1 MDDIDDIFP
10 IPLVPPGIIE
20 AVSNNRL
27 VIFIGAGTSR
37 IIGCDGWKELA
48 KKLVNAAHE
57 QEVINYHEKSRI
69 IEKYGPRETITI
81 LKKILPEGIYE
92 ETLRQSLKG
101 DDEKKKKRPIYEKL
115 FKLRG
120 IYLTTNIDTHFD
132 RHFEKSKIFSYPSQ
146 LSYDRIKPFS
156 LFHLHGT
163 MDDFSTVIFS
173 VQEYISH
180 YNKENIKEF
189 LKYIF
194 TEFTVLFV
202 GYSLSER
209 EILDYLLLKGNPVYE
224 SEEKQKKTRHFILLP
239 LFGAEKNLLRFEKE
253 YFSELNVS
261 VVPYAIDEKGYDQL
275 YDVIESWESYINR
288 KTSFVPK
295 SFGFIEQ
302 NIDHYDKQNA
312 VEIFQLIKNDE
323 YFGNHFFGKVKSV
336 DWFYPLRNKCYFSPE
351 NAPGPKAAGK
361 EGYYTIP
368 QWNVL
373 PYLERVSQQ
382 VNVPGNERYIDELL
396 TIIKDVSSYRDA
408 SGKHISNYRTWWY
421 FTKILLNI
429 PNRSIPLEIVNL
441 IPIWLDSTFDVILP
455 GSEIAN
461 NLLPKFLPDNPTE
474 EDVQKAERI
483 VDYVTAVKVAEIP
496 AEWEP
501 DIRYEREEP
510 PLIVDTFWLI
520 DSFIKQKNADRV
532 GEKCTEKL
540 IHLIADR
547 LKTIFRYQKP
557 VHQINIDL
565 EDRIYNISVLH
576 TRDYKFVFRIRISE
590 KQSKDEESLEFDIL
604 ECKNFEFF
612 LESVRTEISKFAEAR
627 KIEEIDTKLR
637 LLYESLFHDYSFIWF
652 RSLSIINVSAAYET
666 RKVLTLILRNILL
679 AKARVDKLAT
689 QDILDEF
696 LGDRYQYPIFKR
708 LVLLTISEYWN
719 DFREEFWKIISEPE
733 GEKLFDDYNYEPEIY
748 TLLEKNV
755 KEFSSQEKD
764 RIKQIIEKGPQRDL
778 PKDNR
783 DIYVNYWK
791 EKWYSALKTDP
802 DFGRHYQ
809 MYRDKTKTEERI
821 SFRETTVK
829 VGPGPSPL
837 TKEKILKMSNEG
849 LAEFLSE
856 FKTKDPWHG
865 PTVDGLSDTLR
876 EVVREKPEKFVS
888 NLSPFLNTDYYY
900 VYSILWGIID
910 AWDNR
915 KPLEWGNLFDFI
927 KQYIERDEFWQDKFK
942 MVDHDIWNA
951 DHQWVISMIGKLI
964 QNGTKDSSWTF
975 PEDYLPDA
983 QEILFLILRKTK
995 IRHVEEIGDPVNY
1008 ALNSVFGKTITALIF
1023 LSWRIAQVEDEK
1035 GVKKKI
1041 KWSEEIGNEYEKMLK
1056 DGIVEAYILFGQY
1069 LHYLFALDRGWVEK
1083 KIVEFEN
1090 IDEFLWSAF
1099 MSGYLINRMVYYN
1112 LYDLMGGHYLK
1123 AISYLF
1129 EEKYAEE
1136 GVVQHIAL
1144 SYLYDVEDFSKNSL
1158 FGKLLKKWNPS
1169 QIQELISFFWM
1180 QRDRLTE
1187 PTGENVSDL
1196 NSDDTERL
1204 RNKILDF
1211 WRYFHEK
1218 YKEKDLLNEDDKVI
1232 LSRVTLLSIFLY
1244 KIDEE
1249 SAQWLMLSAPYV
1261 RVNHTFL
1268 FLVEYLDDLK
1278 DRGDRIESGRY
1289 IGKILLRMLNEFI
1302 VEFKDK
1308 HIRSIVRFLYE
1319 TKEKEA
1325 TDIANEICILYLSH
1339 GLEVLRDIY
1348 ERYTGGESK
1357 Y

>member
-1 MDDIDDIFP
+1 MNSKIPDDVYP
-10 IPLVPPGIIE
+10 VYPLPPRIRE
-20 AVSNNRL
+20 AVSNERL
-27 VIFIGAGTSR
+27 VVFVGAGVSR
-37 IIGCDGWKELA
+37 IIGCSGWEELA
-48 KKLVNAAHE
+48 HELVDVSFKHSL
-57 QEVINYHEKSRI
+57 INYETKEKIR
-69 IEKYGPRETITI
+69 KYEPRKIITI
-81 LKKILPEGIYE
+81 IKGILPEELYRKTVE
-92 ETLRQSLKG
+92 RSLKG
-101 DDEKKKKRPIYEKL
+101 EEEKKEKYPVYQEL
-115 FKLRG
+115 YNMRG
-120 IYLTTNIDTHFD
+120 IYLTTNVDTHFD
-132 RHFEKSKIFSYPSQ
+132 VLFEEDKIYIYPYQ
-146 LSYDRIKPFS
+146 FDTDKIRPLS
-156 LFHLHGT
+156 LFHLHGSLKDFDT
-163 MDDFSTVIFS
+163 AVFST
-173 VQEYISH
+173 QEYIRH
-180 YNKENIKEF
+180 YNRGEVRDFLENI
-189 LKYIF
+189 F
-194 TEFTVLFV
+194 TKFTVLFI
-202 GYSLSER
+202 GYSLEEL
-209 EILDYLLLKGNPVYE
+209 EILDYILLKGNSTRELPDKPRE
-224 SEEKQKKTRHFILLP
+224 ARHFVLLP
-239 LFGAEKNLLRFEKE
+239 FLKSEGNMFEYEKK

-261 VVPYAIDEKGYDQL
+261 AIPYPIHERGYIQL
-275 YDVIESWESYINR
+275 YDFIKYWAKEINR
-288 KTSFVPK
+288 KTSFLER
-295 SFGFIEQ
+295 SFQFIEQ
-302 NIDHYDKQNA
+302 NIEHYNEESA
-312 VEIFQLIKNDE
+312 MNIFQLIRNDE
-323 YFGNHFFGKVKSV
+323 HVRDHFFRKIRST
-336 DWFYPLRNKCYFSPE
+336 DWFYPLKERGFFSPE
-351 NAPGPKAAGK
+351 NAPGPKTADK

-368 QWNVL
+368 QWKVL

-382 VNVPGNERYIDELL
+382 VNVPSNERYTDELL
-396 TIIKDVSSYRDA
+396 TIIKSVSSYRDV
-408 SGKHISNYRTWWY
+408 SGKHIDNYHTWWY

-429 PNRSIPLEIVNL
+429 PNRSIPLEIVDL
-441 IPIWLDSTFDVILP
+441 ISIWLDSTFDVILP

-461 NLLPKFLPDNPTE
+461 NLLPKFLPDNPNE

-483 VDYVTAVKVAEIP
+483 VDYLTAVKVAEIP

-501 DIRYEREEP
+501 DIKYEREEP
-510 PLIVDTFWLI
+510 PLIVGTFWLI
-520 DSFIKQKNADRV
+520 ESFIKQKNADKV

-540 IHLIADR
+540 IYLIADR
-547 LKTIFRYQKP
+547 LKTIFRYQEP

-565 EDRIYNISVLH
+565 EDRICNISVLH
-576 TRDYKFVFRIRISE
+576 TRDYEFIFKIRISE
-590 KQSKDEESLEFDIL
+590 DEVSLEFNIL
-604 ECKNFEFF
+604 ECMNCECF
-612 LESVRTEISKFAEAR
+612 LESVRTEILKFAGVR

-637 LLYESLFHDYSFIWF
+637 LLYEYLFHDYSFIWF

-679 AKARVDKLAT
+679 AKAREDKLAT
-689 QDILDEF
+689 QEILEEF

-719 DFREEFWKIISEPE
+719 DFSKEFWKIISEPE
-733 GEKLFDDYNYEPEIY
+733 GEKLFDDSNYEPEIY

-755 KEFSSQEKD
+755 KKFSSMEKD
-764 RIKQIIEKGPQRDL
+764 RIREIIEKGPQRYL
-778 PKDNR
+778 PENNK

-791 EKWYSALKTDP
+791 QEWYSALNADP
-802 DFGRHYQ
+802 DFARHYQ
-809 MYRDKTKTEERI
+809 MYRDKTQTEERI

-837 TKEKILKMSNEG
+837 TKEKILEMSNEG

-856 FKTKDPWHG
+856 FETEDPWHG

-876 EVVREKPEKFVS
+876 GVVQEKPEKFVS

-942 MVDHDIWNA
+942 MVDHDIWNT
-951 DHQWVISMIGKLI
+951 DHQWVIGMIGKLI

-995 IRHVEEIGDPVNY
+995 IRHVEKIGDPVNY

-1023 LSWRIAQVEDEK
+1023 LSWRIAQVEDGK
-1035 GVKKKI
+1035 GVKKEI
-1041 KWSEEIGNEYEKMLK
+1041 KWSEEIRNEYEKMLK

-1069 LHYLFALDRGWVEK
+1069 LHYLFALDRDWVEK

-1112 LYDLMGGHYLK
+1112 LYDLMRGHYLK

-1144 SYLYDVEDFSKNSL
+1144 SYLSDVEDFSEGSL

-1187 PTGENVSDL
+1187 PSGENVSEP

-1211 WRYFHEK
+1211 WRYFYEK

-1302 VEFKDK
+1302 IEFKDK

-1325 TDIANEICILYLSH
+1325 KDIANEICILYLSH